1 LGFKG
6 LDLGLGLGL
15 GLGLSLALSLTLQAR
30 KALDR
35 VANGEDVGFGE
46 LRKIG
51 DLLGYKI
58 MPDHF
63 EGFNDRKNQA
73 ILNLREALA
82 KG

>member
-1 LGFKG
+1 
-6 LDLGLGLGL
+6 
-15 GLGLSLALSLTLQAR
+15 
-30 KALDR
+30 
-35 VANGEDVGFGE
+35 VANGGDVDFGE
-46 LRKIG
+46 LRKIE